1 MFLVGCFCLF
11 CGVFVVG
18 FINIDF
24 LCIWFVVVECVCAL
38 EMALL
43 YCSTYQK
50 ELSMRLEDVS

>member
-1 MFLVGCFCLF
+1 M
-11 CGVFVVG
+11 FVVG